1 MVYYGLSLNVGNIG
15 GNIYL
20 NNLLSAVAELLGY
33 LVALAGLDRLGRKGM
48 HCSSMILGGVA
59 CLASIFPVM
68 FAGDCEWLTGCK
80 HFSCSRLISL
90 AGAATSTIFV
100 TSTQTK
106 HVFVVTKHVFCRFGL
121 AVRR

>member
-20 NNLLSAVAELLGY
+20 NNLLSTVAELLGY

-80 HFSCSRLISL
+80 QFKYMRRLSL
-90 AGAATSTIFV
+90 AGAATNTIFV
-100 TSTQTK
+100 ATK
-106 HVFVVTKHVFCRFGL
+106 TCL
-121 AVRR
+121 L